1 MYLKVISFFFLI
13 HNVFSDEIV
22 LNCDNIREFVDGHND
37 RRLKLAKGEVENQP
51 PASEMQ
57 YLIWDHELEDKAVK
71 WAAHYTTE
79 HESDDTLSSG
89 RFQINQNTLK
99 IVSSEEDYKMAQSKA
114 KYIGCGMSE
123 RDEDGWKAF
132 YVVCNYGPSN
142 EKYKSQEPYSTSAP
156 NDQLEYDP
164 EEYEHRY
171 GYTCQ

>member
-1 MYLKVISFFFLI
+1 
-13 HNVFSDEIV
+13 
-22 LNCDNIREFVDGHND
+22 
-37 RRLKLAKGEVENQP
+37 
-51 PASEMQ
+51 
-57 YLIWDHELEDKAVK
+57 
-71 WAAHYTTE
+71 
-79 HESDDTLSSG
+79 SG

-99 IVSSEEDYKMAQSKA
+99 IVSSEEDYKVVINDVLDTWFNENDKYTYGPFTGYEDEFGDYLRMAQSKA

-171 GYTCQ
+171 VERSQSSDNFNESVEKALEGAFKMSFVC